1 MTAQCEPV
9 LSHEPLPL
17 SQAGPWDAVSSGYD
31 EATRPYLAKFSTVGL
46 EALGLTKDMRLLD
59 VACGPGTFSLLAAP
73 MVGSVTAVDISAQML
88 KLLRR
93 HITEEKISNI
103 TVVEADGQNLLFED
117 ASFERAVSMFGLM
130 FFTDRLA
137 GMRQMHRVLRPGG
150 RALISSWAPLAQSFA
165 MGVVFEAVRILDP
178 TREAP
183 VTDIRSLE
191 NPQVLHDEM
200 VSAGFDRV
208 TVSPAECEMEAADA
222 DAFWEAMLK
231 GALPLVLLRKNLG
244 SAEWAAREPQARDYV
259 RSALSNGERLFST
272 AYLGYGEKRVF

>member
-1 MTAQCEPV
+1 
-9 LSHEPLPL
+9 
-17 SQAGPWDAVSSGYD
+17 
-31 EATRPYLAKFSTVGL
+31 
-46 EALGLTKDMRLLD
+46 
-59 VACGPGTFSLLAAP
+59 
-73 MVGSVTAVDISAQML
+73 
-88 KLLRR
+88 
-93 HITEEKISNI
+93 
-103 TVVEADGQNLLFED
+103 
-117 ASFERAVSMFGLM
+117 M